1 MLNRVIL
8 MGRITQDL
16 EVRQTP
22 SGNAVLR
29 FNVAV
34 DRPVRQGAE
43 RQTDFITCTAW
54 GQRAEFIN
62 RYFSKGRMIAL
73 EGQIR
78 TGSYDDKN
86 GVKHYTTE
94 VNVDSVS
101 FTGEPNSREQ
111 VTIPITTEM
120 VVISRIITSRTMV
133 DIHSLQTIL
142 IRITITMLHQMTLC
156 PLVTLMIL
164 KKY

>member
-1 MLNRVIL
+1 
-8 MGRITQDL
+8 
-16 EVRQTP
+16 
-22 SGNAVLR
+22 
-29 FNVAV
+29 
-34 DRPVRQGAE
+34 
-43 RQTDFITCTAW
+43 
-54 GQRAEFIN
+54 
-62 RYFSKGRMIAL
+62 MIAL

-101 FTGEPNSREQ
+101 FTVNQNSREQ

>member
-86 GVKHYTTE
+86 GVKHYTLRSMLTVCLSR
-94 VNVDSVS
+94 VNQ
-101 FTGEPNSREQ
+101 NSREQ

>member
-62 RYFSKGRMIAL
+62 RYFSKGKIGRAH
-73 EGQIR
+73 
-78 TGSYDDKN
+78 
-86 GVKHYTTE
+86 V
-94 VNVDSVS
+94 
-101 FTGEPNSREQ
+101 
-111 VTIPITTEM
+111 
-120 VVISRIITSRTMV
+120 
-133 DIHSLQTIL
+133 
-142 IRITITMLHQMTLC
+142 
-156 PLVTLMIL
+156 
-164 KKY
+164 

>member
-1 MLNRVIL
+1 
-8 MGRITQDL
+8 
-16 EVRQTP
+16 
-22 SGNAVLR
+22 
-29 FNVAV
+29 
-34 DRPVRQGAE
+34 
-43 RQTDFITCTAW
+43 
-54 GQRAEFIN
+54 
-62 RYFSKGRMIAL
+62 MIAL

-101 FTGEPNSREQ
+101 FTGEPKQQEQ

>member
-1 MLNRVIL
+1 MN
-8 MGRITQDL
+8 Q
-16 EVRQTP
+16 
-22 SGNAVLR
+22 
-29 FNVAV
+29 
-34 DRPVRQGAE
+34 
-43 RQTDFITCTAW
+43 
-54 GQRAEFIN
+54 
-62 RYFSKGRMIAL
+62 
-73 EGQIR
+73 
-78 TGSYDDKN
+78 
-86 GVKHYTTE
+86 
-94 VNVDSVS
+94 
-101 FTGEPNSREQ
+101 NSREQ

>member
-101 FTGEPNSREQ
+101 FTGEPKQQGTGNYSNNY
-111 VTIPITTEM
+111 
-120 VVISRIITSRTMV
+120 VISRIITSRTMV

>member
-62 RYFSKGRMIAL
+62 RYFSKGRMTVCL
-73 EGQIR
+73 SQ
-78 TGSYDDKN
+78 
-86 GVKHYTTE
+86 
-94 VNVDSVS
+94 VNQ
-101 FTGEPNSREQ
+101 NSREQ

>member
-101 FTGEPNSREQ
+101 FTGEPKQQGAGNYSNNYGNG
-111 VTIPITTEM
+111 
-120 VVISRIITSRTMV
+120 VISRIITSRTMV